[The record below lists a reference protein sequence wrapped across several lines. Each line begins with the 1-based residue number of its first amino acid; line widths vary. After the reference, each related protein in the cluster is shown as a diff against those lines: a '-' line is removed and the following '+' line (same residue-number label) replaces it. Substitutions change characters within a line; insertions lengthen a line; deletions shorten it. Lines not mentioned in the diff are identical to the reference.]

1 VASLKCFKQ
10 LTKTPT
16 NCRLVKYSKQ
26 PSRQINPEKKLN
38 PLEFNKACI
47 QRGFIEIDREK
58 NPGEPDCVKTTALG
72 YAALKTGSKCSF
84 TARKLRFFACF
95 CLA

>member
-1 VASLKCFKQ
+1 
-10 LTKTPT
+10 
-16 NCRLVKYSKQ
+16 
-26 PSRQINPEKKLN
+26 
-38 PLEFNKACI
+38 
-47 QRGFIEIDREK
+47 
-58 NPGEPDCVKTTALG
+58 VKTTALG

>member
-1 VASLKCFKQ
+1 MTPEQVLAQLKAG
-10 LTKTPT
+10 
-16 NCRLVKYSKQ
+16 N
-26 PSRQINPEKKLN
+26 
-38 PLEFNKACI
+38 
-47 QRGFIEIDREK
+47 
-58 NPGEPDCVKTTALG
+58 PDCVKTTALG